1 MTCRQVAGPA
11 VVVPLA
17 GEIDLVNCEQVYGR
31 LDAAFVSGAD
41 IVIADFTATSFCD
54 CASLRRLLTV
64 QQRAAARGG
73 KLRLV
78 IPPGSSV
85 RRLAELLGVNGR
97 LHIYPGLHEAD
108 GPAGSRSGPRGE

>member
-1 MTCRQVAGPA
+1 MTCRPGANLA

-31 LDAAFVSGAD
+31 LDAAFVSGPAV
-41 IVIADFTATSFCD
+41 VIADFTATSFCD

-64 QQRAAARGG
+64 QQRAAARGAQ
-73 KLRLV
+73 LRLV
-78 IPPGSSV
+78 IPPGSQV
-85 RRLAELLGVNGR
+85 RRVAELLGLDGR
-97 LHIYPGLHEAD
+97 LRIYPGMREAD